1 MNKLILGT
9 MLAVGLCYGE
19 EHCELI
25 KRVDKIVN
33 TKFNIMCKETPGFDS
48 VGYEIDLA
56 YHEIYSIDVTMFKR
70 GVKYEENHIVVTF
83 EVKEPYCEV
92 VRDTLDEYGVIT
104 GISEKHYRTASCER
118 RFRYVWNKLKK
129 LGTYK

>member
-1 MNKLILGT
+1 
-9 MLAVGLCYGE
+9 MLAVGLCYSKE
-19 EHCELI
+19 NCELI
-25 KRVDKIVN
+25 KKVDEIGY
-33 TKFNIMCKETPGFDS
+33 TKFNIMCQETPGFDS
-48 VGYEIDLA
+48 VMYEIHLA
-56 YHEIYSIDVTMFKR
+56 YHEIDQIWVTKFK
-70 GVKYEENHIVVTF
+70 GEKKYEDYHTIITF

-104 GISEKHYRTASCER
+104 GISENYYSTALCER

>member
-1 MNKLILGT
+1 MNKLILCS
-9 MLAVGLCYGE
+9 MLAVGLCCAK

-25 KRVDKIVN
+25 KKVDRIGYA
-33 TKFNIMCKETPGFDS
+33 KFDIMCKETPGFDS
-48 VGYEIDLA
+48 VEYDINLSYNEI
-56 YHEIYSIDVTMFKR
+56 HSIWVTMFKR
-70 GVKYEENHIVVTF
+70 GLKYEEKHSIVTF

-92 VRDTLDEYGVIT
+92 VRDTLDEYRVIT
-104 GISEKHYRTASCER
+104 GISEKYYRTASCER

>member
-1 MNKLILGT
+1 
-9 MLAVGLCYGE
+9 MLAVGLCCAKE
-19 EHCELI
+19 NCELI
-25 KRVDKIVN
+25 EKVDR
-33 TKFNIMCKETPGFDS
+33 TGYTEFNIMCKETPGFDS
-48 VGYEIDLA
+48 VKYEINLA
-56 YHEIYSIDVTMFKR
+56 YHEIDCILVTMFKR
-70 GVKYEENHIVVTF
+70 EMKYEEIHTVVTF

-104 GISEKHYRTASCER
+104 GVSVKHYSTAFCER

>member
-1 MNKLILGT
+1 MNKLIICSI
-9 MLAVGLCYGE
+9 LAVGLCCAKE
-19 EHCELI
+19 NCELI
-25 KRVDKIVN
+25 KKVDETVY
-33 TKFNIMCKETPGFDS
+33 TKFNIMCQETPGFDS
-48 VGYEIDLA
+48 VKYEIHLA
-56 YHEIYSIDVTMFKR
+56 YHEIDQILVTMFKR
-70 GVKYEENHIVVTF
+70 WMKYEEYHTVVNF

-104 GISEKHYRTASCER
+104 GISEKHYITALCER

>member
-1 MNKLILGT
+1 MNKLILCS
-9 MLAVGLCYGE
+9 MLAVGLCCAK

-25 KRVDKIVN
+25 KKDDKIVYAG
-33 TKFNIMCKETPGFDS
+33 FDIMCQETPGFDS
-48 VGYEIDLA
+48 VKYEIDLA
-56 YHEIYSIDVTMFKR
+56 YNEIHRIWVTMFKR
-70 GVKYEENHIVVTF
+70 EMKYEEKHTVVTF

-92 VRDTLDEYGVIT
+92 SRDTLDEYGVVT
-104 GISEKHYRTASCER
+104 GISVNHYRTAFCER